1 MGGSLDILTVGDGHL
16 TLKFDKED
24 PIELER
30 ARRAVTTLLRS
41 GCILFAEIDGKTT
54 RILDFDPRTDS
65 YIIADVS
72 DNAPERPPRPTDSAV
87 PESNLGPVLDSKT
100 ATQKGKRGRKK
111 TVPAAEVKVTSV
123 PIRAGG

>member
-1 MGGSLDILTVGDGHL
+1 VSGTLDILSVGDGHL
-16 TLKFDKED
+16 TLKFDKAD

-41 GCILFAEIDGKTT
+41 GCILFADIEGKTT
-54 RILDFDPRTDS
+54 RILDFDANTDS

-72 DNAPERPPRPTDSAV
+72 DSPQGPPKPADSDV
-87 PESNLGPVLDSKT
+87 PESNLGPPPNPNAIPK
-100 ATQKGKRGRKK
+100 KGKRGRKK
-111 TVPAAEVKVTSV
+111 SVPAADVKVTSV